1 MRDLDVEAKVACSR
15 SAETLAPFYPCK
27 GFCLE
32 GYYRLSFDYE
42 INQVLA
48 IG

>member
-1 MRDLDVEAKVACSR
+1 MKNFACVAETPCSR
-15 SAETLAPFYPCK
+15 STGTLAYFYPCK

-42 INQVLA
+42 MNQFLA